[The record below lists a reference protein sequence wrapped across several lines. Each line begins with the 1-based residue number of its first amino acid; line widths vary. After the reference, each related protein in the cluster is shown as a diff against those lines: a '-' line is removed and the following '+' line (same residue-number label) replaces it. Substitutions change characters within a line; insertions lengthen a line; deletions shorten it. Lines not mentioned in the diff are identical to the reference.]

1 MPVRA
6 ALKVIAAVVVLAVVT
21 VVGMMSYASEHGEVV
36 VLTTTDVSGA
46 KEQTR
51 LWVVDRDGVSWL
63 RAGSGHP
70 GWLARIREAPRIE
83 VERNGKT
90 TVYHGTPVPEMS
102 GEINRMM
109 AEKYQTADRIVGLFM
124 SRDHSIPVRLDP
136 EAPPS

>member
-6 ALKVIAAVVVLAVVT
+6 ALKVIAAIVALAVVT
-21 VVGMMSYASEHGEVV
+21 VLGMLRYASEHGEVV
-36 VLTTTDVSGA
+36 VLTTTDATGA

-51 LWVVDRDGVSWL
+51 LWVVDRDGVPWL

-70 GWLARIREAPRIE
+70 GWLARIREEPRIE
-83 VERNGKT
+83 VERGGQKAT
-90 TVYHGTPVPEMS
+90 YRGTPVPEMS

-124 SRDHSIPVRLDP
+124 SREHSVPVRLDRVG
-136 EAPPS
+136 SD